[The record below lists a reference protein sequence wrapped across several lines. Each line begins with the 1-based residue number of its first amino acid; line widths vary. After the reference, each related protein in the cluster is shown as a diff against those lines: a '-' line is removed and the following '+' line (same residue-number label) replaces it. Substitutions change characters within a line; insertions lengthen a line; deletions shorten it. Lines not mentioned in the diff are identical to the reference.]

1 VVRMVFFKHKSL
13 QNKQIL
19 FMLLTEIDFINTK
32 TGLSE
37 RSIQATLQLANEGC
51 TLPFIA
57 RYRKERT
64 GNLDELQI
72 KEILTYRKKYDELI
86 KRKEYV
92 LKSIQEQGKLSD
104 ILKDKINAA
113 NTLTDVEDLYLP
125 FRKSRNTKA
134 SVAAKKGLTPL
145 AKQIMAG
152 TLSDLYG
159 TAQKFV
165 NKDVANPDEAIQG
178 ARDIIAQWISEN
190 QLVRNTL
197 RKLFTRKARIQSTL
211 IKDADTKDNASKYKQ
226 YFDWEE
232 WLSRIPSHRLLAMLR
247 AEKEDIVRT
256 KLAIDKDEALN
267 AISKIVVKTNAP
279 ETAKEINT
287 AIADAYKRL
296 LYPGIANEVLKKAK
310 EQADDQAILV
320 FSKNLRQLMLAP
332 PLGEKRILAIDP
344 GFKSGCKIVCL
355 DEKGDLKHNE
365 NIYPHAPQRE
375 TGIAA
380 KKIRSLV
387 NAYKI
392 EAIAIGNG
400 TASRETEAFIKRIA
414 FDRTLQVFIVNES
427 GASVYSAS
435 SVARKEFPQYDV
447 TVRGAVSI
455 GRRLADPLAELV
467 KIEPKAIGVGQ
478 YQHDVDPVKLKNEL
492 DTVVAS
498 CVNHVG
504 VNVNTASAALLS
516 YVSGLGPVLANTILQ
531 YRKENGSFQNREQL
545 LQVPR
550 LGPKAYEQCAAF
562 LRVKQGANALD
573 NSAVHP
579 ESYPIVS
586 QMANDLEVNVDE
598 LIGNKELLS
607 KIVPENYCTEKTGL
621 PTIKDILVEMEKP
634 GLDPRKKAKVFEFSK
649 ELKKLED
656 VKVGSTVPGI
666 VNNITNFGCFVDIG
680 IKESG
685 LVHISNMSKKF
696 ISNPGEIVSLHEH
709 VMVKVLEVDLE
720 RKRIQLALLRE
731 E

>member
-1 VVRMVFFKHKSL
+1 MS
-13 QNKQIL
+13 
-19 FMLLTEIDFINTK
+19 EIDFVKTK

-37 RSIQATLQLANEGC
+37 RSVRATLQLAEEGC

-57 RYRKERT
+57 RYRKEHT

-72 KEILTYRKKYDELI
+72 KEILSNRKKFNELI

-92 LKSIQEQGKLSD
+92 LKSIKEQGELSD
-104 ILKDKINAA
+104 VLRDKINAA
-113 NTLTDVEDLYLP
+113 DTLTDVEDLYLP
-125 FRKSRNTKA
+125 FRKSRNTR
-134 SVAAKKGLTPL
+134 AAAAVKKGLMPL

-152 TLSDLYG
+152 KLSDPYEI
-159 TAQKFV
+159 AHKYV
-165 NKDVANPDEAIQG
+165 NKEVVNPDEALQG
-178 ARDIIAQWISEN
+178 ARDIIAQWISED

-197 RKLFTRKARIQSTL
+197 RKLLTRKARIKSTL
-211 IKDADTKDNASKYKQ
+211 IKDADTRDNASKYQQ
-226 YFDWEE
+226 YFDWDE
-232 WLSRIPSHRLLAMLR
+232 LLHKIPSHRLLAILR
-247 AEKEDIVRT
+247 AEKEGIVRT
-256 KLAIDKDEALN
+256 KLVIDKEEALKTMN
-267 AISKIVVKTNAP
+267 NIVIKTNMPAII
-279 ETAKEINT
+279 KEIRM
-287 AIADAYKRL
+287 ALEDAYKRL
-296 LYPGIANEVLKKAK
+296 LYPSLTHEVLKNAK
-310 EQADDQAILV
+310 EQADDQAIRV
-320 FSKNLRQLMLAP
+320 FSKNLRQLLLAP

-355 DEKGDLKHNE
+355 DQKGDLKHNE

-400 TASRETEAFIKRIA
+400 TASRETEAFIKKIP
-414 FDRTLQVFIVNES
+414 FDRALQVFIVNES

-467 KIEPKAIGVGQ
+467 KIDPKAIGVGQ
-478 YQHDVDPVKLKNEL
+478 YQHDVDAAKLKNEL
-492 DTVVAS
+492 DTVVSS

-516 YVSGLGPVLANTILQ
+516 YVSGLGPVLADAVLQ

-562 LRVKQGANALD
+562 LRVKQGTNALD

-579 ESYPIVS
+579 ESYPVVN
-586 QMANDLEVNVDE
+586 QMADDLNVSVDE
-598 LIGNKELLS
+598 LIGNKELLC
-607 KIVPENYCTEKTGL
+607 KITPENYCTQNIGL
-621 PTIKDILVEMEKP
+621 PTIADILVELEKP
-634 GLDPRKKAKVFEFSK
+634 GLDPRQKAKVFEFSK
-649 ELKKLED
+649 ELKRLED
-656 VKVGSTVPGI
+656 VKVGSIVPGI

-709 VMVKVLEVDLE
+709 VMVKVLELDPE